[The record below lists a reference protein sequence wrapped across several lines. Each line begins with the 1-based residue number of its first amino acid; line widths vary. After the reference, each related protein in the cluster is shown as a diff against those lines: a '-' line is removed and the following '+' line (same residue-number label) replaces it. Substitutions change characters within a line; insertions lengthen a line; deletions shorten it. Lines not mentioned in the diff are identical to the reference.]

1 LTILQDKGYIV
12 GSIAA
17 CSRCVVACY
26 NVAWRNKSSA
36 GSGNLVPPFAPQ
48 RRREGNISNPRV
60 LSDMGLA
67 IPRPTRLGDP
77 RSVCASLSNII
88 LTSLLTIFLF
98 SSLTKSLETFQNSVR
113 YPCSTNNYSSSL
125 AVRSIFFLKSAL
137 YGITIL
143 VTELS
148 LSS

>member
-1 LTILQDKGYIV
+1 
-12 GSIAA
+12 
-17 CSRCVVACY
+17 
-26 NVAWRNKSSA
+26 
-36 GSGNLVPPFAPQ
+36 
-48 RRREGNISNPRV
+48 
-60 LSDMGLA
+60 
-67 IPRPTRLGDP
+67 
-77 RSVCASLSNII
+77 
-88 LTSLLTIFLF
+88 LF